1 MCIRDR
7 SGWGLLYEYEPGYEE
22 RNNRRKNC
30 LLYTS
35 RHEIVSVNGEE
46 IRIQRGVKVKIK
58 RKFAEVLDHSVESDE
73 GAQDYI
79 DYKAKG

>member
-1 MCIRDR
+1 MANSKENTRTEGID
-7 SGWGLLYEYEPGYEE
+7 SEEYVDYILPRLPG
-22 RNNRRKNC
+22 KNGA
-30 LLYTS
+30 

-79 DYKAKG
+79 DYKSKG